1 MDGRILIIDDVA
13 TNRIVFKVKLGAAR
27 YHPLMAAG
35 GAEGLRLARKER
47 PDLILLDLML
57 PDLSGIE
64 VLHHLRDDPMT
75 RDIPVIVVSSSIAL
89 EDRLLALEAG
99 ADDVF
104 VKPYD
109 DDLLMARLR
118 NLLRS
123 RQDLAD
129 LTEGRD
135 ATMFGMAEPGAEFRQ
150 PGHLAP
156 GHLVL
161 VTDRPEMALK
171 LRRDLSPLMRDTISV
186 LGHGNVLSDQG
197 LGGADIY
204 VIDAEVG
211 PHPGSFPSERALRL
225 LSDLRSRTTTRHA
238 GICLMTGPAPRAEVK
253 MGFDLGANAMLT
265 TDMPIVETVLR
276 LRAVL
281 RAKRRADQRRE
292 QVQDG
297 LRLAMIDPLTGLF
310 NRRYANARLAVM
322 AQRAGREGRALAVMV
337 ADIDRFK
344 SVNDRYGH
352 TVGDDVLVEIS
363 HRLGATLREGD
374 LLARIGGEEFLIAL
388 PFTTLDEAQALAR
401 RLCHKVEQRPV
412 LLDGGEALTVTVSI
426 GLALSDAVP
435 SGGHC
440 CDPALVDALIGRAD
454 QALLASKRAG
464 RNQVTLA
471 ARSAA

>member
-35 GAEGLRLARKER
+35 GTEGLRMARLEQ

-57 PDLSGIE
+57 PDLSGID
-64 VLHHLRDDPMT
+64 VLRNLREDAMT
-75 RDIPVIVVSSSIAL
+75 RDIPVIVVSSSTLL

-123 RQDLAD
+123 RQDLAV
-129 LTEGRD
+129 LTEGHE
-135 ATMFGMAEPGAEFRQ
+135 ATMFGMSDPAAEFRQ
-150 PGHLAP
+150 P

-161 VTDRPEMALK
+161 VTDRPDMALK

-186 LGHGNVLSDQG
+186 LGHSNALSDADPASG
-197 LGGADIY
+197 SADIY
-204 VIDAEVG
+204 VIDAETG
-211 PHPGSFPSERALRL
+211 APPGASSEQALRL
-225 LSDLRSRTTTRHA
+225 LSDLRSRATTRHA
-238 GICLMTGPAPRAEVK
+238 GICLLTGPAPRAEVK

-265 TDMPIVETVLR
+265 TEMPVAEIVLR

-281 RAKRRADQRRE
+281 RAKRRADLRRE

-322 AQRAGREGRALAVMV
+322 AQRAGREGRTLAVMV

-352 TVGDDVLVEIS
+352 TAGDDVLVEIS
-363 HRLGATLREGD
+363 RRLGMNLREED
-374 LLARIGGEEFLIAL
+374 LLARVGGEEFLIAL
-388 PFTTLDEAQALAR
+388 PFTTLDEAQIVAR
-401 RLCHKVEQRPV
+401 RLCHQVEQRPV
-412 LLDGGEALTVTVSI
+412 LLAGGDALTVTVSI
-426 GLALSDAVP
+426 GLALADEVP
-435 SGGHC
+435 LGTQGG
-440 CDPALVDALIGRAD
+440 DPALVDALIGRAD

-471 ARSAA
+471 ARTAA

>member
-27 YHPLMAAG
+27 YHPLVAAG
-35 GAEGLRLARKER
+35 GAEGLRMARKEL

-57 PDLSGIE
+57 PDLSGID
-64 VLHHLRDDPMT
+64 VLRHLREDPLT
-75 RDIPVIVVSSSIAL
+75 RDIPVIVVSSSTAL
-89 EDRLLALEAG
+89 DDRLLALEAG

-123 RQDLAD
+123 RQDLTD
-129 LTEGRD
+129 LTEGHD
-135 ATMFGMAEPGAEFRQ
+135 AALFGIAEAGTEFRQ
-150 PGHLAP
+150 P

-171 LRRDLSPLMRDTISV
+171 LRRELSPLMRDTISV
-186 LGHGNVLSDQG
+186 LSHSNALAESDAVS
-197 LGGADIY
+197 GGADIY
-204 VIDAEVG
+204 VIDADDPKAGG
-211 PHPGSFPSERALRL
+211 PARDKALRL

-238 GICLMTGPAPRAEVK
+238 GICLLTGGRLRAEVM
-253 MGFDLGANAMLT
+253 MGFDLGANAILSA
-265 TDMPIVETVLR
+265 DMPVAEIVLR

-281 RAKRRADQRRE
+281 RAKRRADLRRE

-310 NRRYANARLAVM
+310 NRRYAAARLSVM
-322 AQRAGREGRALAVMV
+322 AQRVAKEGRSLAVML

-352 TVGDDVLVEIS
+352 AVGDDVLIEVS
-363 HRLGATLREGD
+363 HRLGANLRAED

-388 PFTTLDEAQALAR
+388 PYSSQEEAQTVAR
-401 RLCHKVEQRPV
+401 RLCYQVEQRPV
-412 LLDGGEALTVTVSI
+412 LLAGGEALTVTVSI
-426 GLALSDAVP
+426 GLALSEVVP
-435 SGGHC
+435 VGSRS
-440 CDPALVDALIGRAD
+440 CDPDLVDVLIGRAD

-471 ARSAA
+471 RNAA

>member
-27 YHPLMAAG
+27 YHPMMASG
-35 GAEGLRLARKER
+35 GAEGLRMARKEQ

-57 PDLSGIE
+57 PDLSGID
-64 VLHHLRDDPMT
+64 VLRHLREDPAT
-75 RDIPVIVVSSSIAL
+75 RDIPVIVVSSSTAL

-109 DDLLMARLR
+109 DDLLMARVR

-123 RQDLAD
+123 HQELTE
-129 LTEGRD
+129 LTEGHD
-135 ATMFGMAEPGAEFRQ
+135 ATMFGMAEAGAGFRQ
-150 PGHLAP
+150 PGHLA
-156 GHLVL
+156 L

-171 LRRDLSPLMRDTISV
+171 LRHELSPLMRDTISV
-186 LGHGNVLSDQG
+186 LSHSNALSDADPAG
-197 LGGADIY
+197 GGADIY
-204 VIDAEVG
+204 VIDADG
-211 PHPGSFPSERALRL
+211 PASGGLGSDRVLRL
-225 LSDLRSRTTTRHA
+225 LSDLRSRTATRHA
-238 GICLMTGPAPRAEVK
+238 GICLLTGPAPRAEVM
-253 MGFDLGANAMLT
+253 MGFDLGANAILSAG
-265 TDMPIVETVLR
+265 MPIAEIVLR

-281 RAKRRADQRRE
+281 RAKRRADLRRE

-310 NRRYANARLAVM
+310 NRRYAAARLAVM
-322 AQRAGREGRALAVMV
+322 TQRAARDGRALAVMV

-352 TVGDDVLVEIS
+352 AAGDDVLVEIS
-363 HRLGATLREGD
+363 HRLGANLRAED

-388 PFTTLDEAQALAR
+388 PYTSLDDAQTVAR
-401 RLCHKVEQRPV
+401 RLCHQVELRPV
-412 LLDGGEALTVTVSI
+412 LLAGGEALTITVSI
-426 GLALSDAVP
+426 GLALSDAP
-435 SGGHC
+435 PPGSAG
-440 CDPALVDALIGRAD
+440 CDPGLVDALIGRAD
-454 QALLASKRAG
+454 KALLASKRAG

-471 ARSAA
+471 RTAA

>member
-35 GAEGLRLARKER
+35 GAEGLRMARKDR

-57 PDLSGIE
+57 PDLSGID
-64 VLHHLRDDPMT
+64 VLRALRDDALT
-75 RDIPVIVVSSSIAL
+75 RDIPVIVVSSSPAL

-118 NLLRS
+118 NLLRC
-123 RQDLAD
+123 RQDLAV
-129 LTEGRD
+129 LAEGQD
-135 ATMFGMAEPGAEFRQ
+135 ATLFGMADAAADFR
-150 PGHLAP
+150 HP

-171 LRRDLSPLMRDTISV
+171 LRRDLSPRMRDRISV
-186 LGHGNVLSDQG
+186 LGHSDALSGTDAES
-197 LGGADIY
+197 GGADIF
-204 VIDAEVG
+204 VIDAEAGATPG
-211 PHPGSFPSERALRL
+211 PERALRL
-225 LSDLRSRTTTRHA
+225 LSDLRSRSTTRHA
-238 GICLMTGPAPRAEVK
+238 GICLLTGPAARNEVK

-265 TDMPIVETVLR
+265 TEMPVAEIVLR

-310 NRRYANARLAVM
+310 NRRYAQARLAVM
-322 AQRAGREGRALAVMV
+322 AERARRDGRTLAVMV

-352 TVGDDVLVEIS
+352 AAGDDVLVEVGR
-363 HRLGATLREGD
+363 RLGMNLREED

-388 PFTTLDEAQALAR
+388 PFTTLDEAQSVAR
-401 RLCHKVEQRPV
+401 RLCQQVEQRPV
-412 LLDGGEALTVTVSI
+412 VLGSGDSLTVTVSI
-426 GLALSDAVP
+426 GLALSETCPLEAA
-435 SGGHC
+435 G
-440 CDPALVDALIGRAD
+440 CDPIGVETLIGHAD

-464 RNQVTLA
+464 RNKVTLA
-471 ARSAA
+471 SRSAA

>member
-1 MDGRILIIDDVA
+1 MDGKILIIDDVA

-35 GAEGLRLARKER
+35 GAEGLRTARKER
-47 PDLILLDLML
+47 PNLILLDLML
-57 PDLSGIE
+57 HDMSGID
-64 VLHHLRDDPMT
+64 VLRHLRNDPVT
-75 RDIPVIVVSSSIAL
+75 RDIPVIVVSSSTAL

-118 NLLRS
+118 NLLRC

-129 LTEGRD
+129 LTEGQD
-135 ATMFGMAEPGAEFRQ
+135 AAMFGMADAGAEFRQ
-150 PGHLAP
+150 PGHLA
-156 GHLVL
+156 L

-171 LRRDLSPLMRDTISV
+171 LRRDLSPLMRDRISV
-186 LGHGNVLSDQG
+186 MGHSDALADADPAG
-197 LGGADIY
+197 GGADIY
-204 VIDAEVG
+204 VIDAEMG
-211 PHPGSFPSERALRL
+211 THPGASSERALRL
-225 LSDLRSRTTTRHA
+225 LSDLRSRATTRHA
-238 GICLMTGPAPRAEVK
+238 GICLLTGAAPRAEVK

-265 TDMPIVETVLR
+265 TDMPVKEIVLR

-281 RAKRRADQRRE
+281 RAKRRADLRRE

-322 AQRAGREGRALAVMV
+322 AQRAGRDGRTLAVMV

-352 TVGDDVLVEIS
+352 FAGDDVLVEIS
-363 HRLGATLREGD
+363 RRLGLGLREDD

-388 PFTTLDEAQALAR
+388 PFTTLDEAQMVAQ
-401 RLCHKVEQRPV
+401 RLCRQVEQRPV
-412 LLDGGEALTVTVSI
+412 RLAGGEALTVTVSI
-426 GLALSDAVP
+426 GLALADEVPIDAQA
-435 SGGHC
+435 G
-440 CDPALVDALIGRAD
+440 DPALVDALIGRAD